1 MGKLYHPVITMANT
15 NFLLLNKQTYR
26 LLDLKFQLKWIKSIE
41 TLLNLLT
48 WYFEE
53 LPVLTEIFNEQ
64 Q

>member
-1 MGKLYHPVITMANT
+1 MGKLYHPVITIANT
-15 NFLLLNKQTYR
+15 IFLLLNKQTYR

-53 LPVLTEIFNEQ
+53 LPLLTEIFNEQ